1 MKSIL
6 ALIVLLIVVAVVA
19 GCASSARDNQAVAV
33 PTKQAEPEIPSVEG
47 LPDYA
52 YRSATAL
59 KGYRI
64 AVLEKDLLARLPCYC
79 GCGQDP
85 QFQNLRDCFLD
96 GDGKFNSHGANC
108 GVCEEEAMDA
118 FTWKKQGMSVK
129 EIRDRID
136 KEYEGRGKP
145 TDTPPVTE

>member
-1 MKSIL
+1 MKRL
-6 ALIVLLIVVAVVA
+6 LGPIVLLLAAVVT
-19 GCASSARDNQAVAV
+19 GCASSGSQANAV
-33 PTKQAEPEIPSVEG
+33 PTKESEPEIPAVEG

-59 KGYRI
+59 KGYQI

-85 QFQNLRDCFLD
+85 QFKNLRDCFLD
-96 GDGKFNSHGANC
+96 AEGKFNSHGANC
-108 GVCEEEAMDA
+108 GVCVEEAMDA
-118 FTWKKQGMSVK
+118 YTWKQQGMSVK
-129 EIRDRID
+129 EVRDRID

-145 TDTPPVTE
+145 TDTAPVTE